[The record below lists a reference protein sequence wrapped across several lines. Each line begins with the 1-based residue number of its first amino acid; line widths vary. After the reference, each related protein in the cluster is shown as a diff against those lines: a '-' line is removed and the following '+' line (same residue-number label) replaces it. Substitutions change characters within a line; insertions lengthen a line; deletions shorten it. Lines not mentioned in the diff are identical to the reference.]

1 MKHRIKKMISFELG
15 KEIAKNYFRLVTSVG
30 QIKKIKQ
37 LCVPMRNPRPGAV
50 LSSQRGSMVSEA
62 RYEYMKQIKITY
74 VNRLHPMIS
83 CTRLPNSGHL
93 HVRPLDSP
101 ELLGNYFIVRETISN
116 FHALEMEADRLIG
129 ELRIKL

>member
-1 MKHRIKKMISFELG
+1 M
-15 KEIAKNYFRLVTSVG
+15 G
-30 QIKKIKQ
+30 QIKKNKTA
-37 LCVPMRNPRPGAV
+37 LCPHEESAPRCCTIEPKRLDSTAPGIEIV
-50 LSSQRGSMVSEA
+50 QMVSEA

-93 HVRPLDSP
+93 HVRHLDSP

-129 ELRIKL
+129 ELRNKL

>member
-1 MKHRIKKMISFELG
+1 
-15 KEIAKNYFRLVTSVG
+15 
-30 QIKKIKQ
+30 
-37 LCVPMRNPRPGAV
+37 MRNPRPGAV

-93 HVRPLDSP
+93 HERHLDSP

-129 ELRIKL
+129 ELRNKL